1 MTLQR
6 FRRLMARSDVRDVR
20 RSMTLALM
28 VEVPNSAD
36 GYTRF
41 YDRVVQELQRSAGRP
56 LAQADPL
63 VHASR
68 PALRQMVA
76 EV

>member
-6 FRRLMARSDVRDVR
+6 FRRLTATSDAHDVREA
-20 RSMTLALM
+20 MTLGLM

-36 GYTRF
+36 GYARF
-41 YDRVVQELQRSAGRP
+41 YARVVQELQRSAGRP
-56 LAQADPL
+56 SAQADHL
-63 VHASR
+63 VHASM
-68 PALRQMVA
+68 PAPRQMVA